1 VPERIT
7 GRRPPQ
13 NRIDKEMRLTEQQ
26 LIDIA
31 RRTIHSQADAV
42 AKLESQIDA
51 AFARAVALI
60 VDARGHTIIS
70 GMGKSGH
77 VGAKIAA
84 TLAST
89 GTPAF
94 FVHPAEA
101 FHGDLGM
108 ITPEDVIVLI
118 SYSGE
123 TDEVIKLIPSLQ
135 SFGVRIIAIV
145 GDPGSTLGRNA
156 DVTLTMAVER
166 EVCPNNLAPTNSTL
180 TTLALGDA
188 LAVAL
193 MEERQFQPADFAR
206 FHPGGSLG
214 RRLLTRVRDVMHK
227 PPLPVVEP
235 GTPMLET
242 VSVMNEGRL
251 GIAIIARDRQV
262 SGLITDGDLRR
273 AIARGTDF
281 LTRPCDDIMT
291 RTPVTV
297 DQDDM
302 FADAEQMMLARKINS
317 LLVVDEAEALVG
329 VLQIYDLNGRSQ
341 QSTGFEQ

>member
-1 VPERIT
+1 
-7 GRRPPQ
+7 
-13 NRIDKEMRLTEQQ
+13 MRLTEQQ
-26 LIDIA
+26 IIDIA

-42 AKLESQIDA
+42 AKLEGQIDG
-51 AFARAVALI
+51 AFARAVNMI
-60 VDARGHTIIS
+60 VAARGHTIIS

-77 VGAKIAA
+77 IGSKIAA

-123 TDEVIKLIPSLQ
+123 TDEVIKLIPSLK
-135 SFGVRIIAIV
+135 SFGVGIIAIV
-145 GDPGSTLGRNA
+145 GTAASTLGRNA
-156 DVTLTMAVER
+156 DVTLTMEVER

-193 MEERQFQPADFAR
+193 MEERQFQSSDFAR

-214 RRLLTRVRDVMHK
+214 RRLLTRVSDVMHK
-227 PPLPVVEP
+227 PPIPVVAP
-235 GTPMLET
+235 GTPMLEA

-251 GIAIIARDRQV
+251 GIVVVAEDGQV
-262 SGLITDGDLRR
+262 LGIVTDGDLRR
-273 AIARGTDF
+273 AITKGTDF
-281 LTRPCDDIMT
+281 LFEPCDNIMT

-297 DQDDM
+297 NSDEM
-302 FADAEQMMLARKINS
+302 FADAEQLMLQRKINT
-317 LLVVDEAEALVG
+317 LLVVDDQGSLAG
-329 VLQIYDLNGRSQ
+329 VLQIYDMTGR
-341 QSTGFEQ
+341 GAVDAGHEE

>member
-1 VPERIT
+1 MRLRHQDIIDI
-7 GRRPPQ
+7 GRRTV
-13 NRIDKEMRLTEQQ
+13 R
-26 LIDIA
+26 
-31 RRTIHSQADAV
+31 SQADAV
-42 AKLESQIDA
+42 ANLERQIGDSFAQAVELILA
-51 AFARAVALI
+51 AP
-60 VDARGHTIIS
+60 GHVIIS

-77 VGAKIAA
+77 IGQKIAA

-89 GTPAF
+89 GTPSF

-108 ITPEDVIVLI
+108 ITPDDVIVLI

-123 TDEVIKLIPSLQ
+123 TDETIKLIPSLK
-135 SFGVRIIAIV
+135 SFGTRIIAIV
-145 GDPGSTLGRNA
+145 GEQRSTLARNA
-156 DVTLTMAVER
+156 DVILTMVVER

-193 MEERQFQPADFAR
+193 MEERDFQSADFAR

-214 RRLLTRVRDVMHK
+214 RRLLTRVQDVMHK

-251 GIAIIARDRQV
+251 GIAIVTREGRVHGI
-262 SGLITDGDLRR
+262 ITDGDLRR
-273 AIARGTDF
+273 AIAKGTDF
-281 LTRPCDDIMT
+281 LTRACDDIMT
-291 RTPVTV
+291 RNPVV
-297 DQDDM
+297 IGESEM
-302 FADAEQMMLARKINS
+302 FAGAEAMMLERKINS
-317 LLVVDEAEALVG
+317 LLVVDGSGALAG
-329 VLQIYDLNGRSQ
+329 VLQIYDMTSRDDKDPGHR
-341 QSTGFEQ
+341 E

>member
-1 VPERIT
+1 
-7 GRRPPQ
+7 
-13 NRIDKEMRLTEQQ
+13 MRLRHQD
-26 LIDIA
+26 IIAIA
-31 RRTIHSQADAV
+31 RRTVRSQADAV
-42 AKLESQIDA
+42 AKLEQQIGEN
-51 AFARAVALI
+51 FANAVELI
-60 VDARGHTIIS
+60 LSAKGHVIIS

-77 VGAKIAA
+77 IGAKIAA

-89 GTPAF
+89 GTPSF

-108 ITPEDVIVLI
+108 ITPDDVIVLI

-123 TDEVIKLIPSLQ
+123 TDETIKLIPSLK
-135 SFGVRIIAIV
+135 SFGTRIIAVV
-145 GDPGSTLGRNA
+145 GEERSTLARNA

-193 MEERQFQPADFAR
+193 MEERDFQSSDFAR

-214 RRLLTRVRDVMHK
+214 RRLLTRVKDVMHK
-227 PPLPVVEP
+227 PPLPVVAP
-235 GTPMLET
+235 GSSMLDT

-251 GIAIIARDRQV
+251 GIAVVAREGEVQ
-262 SGLITDGDLRR
+262 GIITDGDLRR
-273 AIARGTDF
+273 AIAKGTDF

-291 RTPVTV
+291 RNPVIV
-297 DQDDM
+297 RDSEM
-302 FADAEQMMLARKINS
+302 FAEAEAMMMQRKINS
-317 LLVVDEAEALVG
+317 LLVVDDAGVLAG
-329 VLQIYDLNGRSQ
+329 VLQIYDMDGRGRKDPGHS
-341 QSTGFEQ
+341 E

>member
-1 VPERIT
+1 
-7 GRRPPQ
+7 
-13 NRIDKEMRLTEQQ
+13 MRLTEQEI
-26 LIDIA
+26 IDIA

-42 AKLESQIDA
+42 AKLEGQIDR
-51 AFARAVALI
+51 AFARAVEMI
-60 VDARGHTIIS
+60 VAARGHTIIS

-77 VGAKIAA
+77 IGSKIAA

-89 GTPAF
+89 GTPSF

-108 ITPEDVIVLI
+108 ITHDDVIVLI

-123 TDEVIKLIPSLQ
+123 TDEVIKLIPSLK
-135 SFGVRIIAIV
+135 SFGVGIIAIV
-145 GDPGSTLGRNA
+145 GTAASTLGRNA
-156 DVTLTMAVER
+156 DVTLTMEVER

-193 MEERQFQPADFAR
+193 MEERQFQSSDFAR

-214 RRLLTRVRDVMHK
+214 RRLLTRVSDVMHK
-227 PPLPVVEP
+227 PPIPVVAP
-235 GTPMLET
+235 GTPMLEA

-251 GIAIIARDRQV
+251 GIVVVAEDGQV
-262 SGLITDGDLRR
+262 LGIVTDGDLRR
-273 AIARGTDF
+273 AITKGTDF
-281 LTRPCDDIMT
+281 LFEPCDNIMT

-297 DQDDM
+297 NSDEM
-302 FADAEQMMLARKINS
+302 FADAEQLMLQRKINT
-317 LLVVDEAEALVG
+317 LLVVDDRGSLAG
-329 VLQIYDLNGRSQ
+329 VLQIYDMTGRDA
-341 QSTGFEQ
+341 GDGGHEE

>member
-1 VPERIT
+1 
-7 GRRPPQ
+7 
-13 NRIDKEMRLTEQQ
+13 MRLTKQQ
-26 LIDIA
+26 IIDIA
-31 RRTIHSQADAV
+31 RRTVHSQADAV

-51 AFARAVALI
+51 GFARAVELI
-60 VDARGHTIIS
+60 VSARGHTIIC

-77 VGAKIAA
+77 IGAKVAA

-108 ITPEDVIVLI
+108 ITPEDVIILI

-135 SFGVRIIAIV
+135 NFGVRIIAIV
-145 GDPGSTLGRNA
+145 GDPQSTLGRNA

-193 MEERQFQPADFAR
+193 MEERQFKPADFAR

-227 PPLPVVEP
+227 QPLPVVAP
-235 GTPMLET
+235 GSSMRET
-242 VSVMNEGRL
+242 VSVMNDGRL
-251 GIAIIARDRQV
+251 GIVIIAQERQV
-262 SGLITDGDLRR
+262 QGIITDGDLRR
-273 AIARGTDF
+273 AIASGID
-281 LTRPCDDIMT
+281 LLPRPCDDVMT

-297 DQDDM
+297 HPNDM
-302 FADAEQMMLARKINS
+302 FADAEQMMLQRKINS
-317 LLVVDEAEALVG
+317 LLVVDDDERLVG
-329 VLQIYDLNGRSQ
+329 VLQIYDL
-341 QSTGFEQ
+341 T

>member
-1 VPERIT
+1 
-7 GRRPPQ
+7 
-13 NRIDKEMRLTEQQ
+13 MRLTPQK

-42 AKLESQIDA
+42 AKLESQIDDS
-51 AFARAVALI
+51 FARAVELI
-60 VDARGHTIIS
+60 VAAPGHTILC

-77 VGAKIAA
+77 IGAKIAA

-108 ITPEDVIVLI
+108 ITPEDVIILI

-123 TDEVIKLIPSLQ
+123 TEEVVKLIPSLQ
-135 SFGVRIIAIV
+135 SFGVGIIAIV
-145 GDPGSTLGRNA
+145 GDPNSTLGRNA
-156 DVTLTMAVER
+156 AVTLTMAVER

-193 MEERQFQPADFAR
+193 MEERQFQSADFAR

-214 RRLLTRVRDVMHK
+214 RRLLTRVRDVMHR
-227 PPLPVVEP
+227 PPLPVVVP
-235 GTPMLET
+235 GTPMLDT

-251 GIAIIARDRQV
+251 GIAIIAEDGRLNGIV
-262 SGLITDGDLRR
+262 TDGDLRR
-273 AIARGTDF
+273 AIAKGTDF
-281 LTRPCDDIMT
+281 LTNPCDGIMT
-291 RTPVTV
+291 RTPLTV
-297 DQDDM
+297 RENEM
-302 FADAEQMMLARKINS
+302 FADAEQMMLQRKINS
-317 LLVVDEAEALVG
+317 LLVVNDEDALVG
-329 VLQIYDLNGRSQ
+329 VLQIYDL
-341 QSTGFEQ
+341 T

>member
-1 VPERIT
+1 
-7 GRRPPQ
+7 
-13 NRIDKEMRLTEQQ
+13 MRLTPQQ

-42 AKLESQIDA
+42 AKLESQIDDS
-51 AFARAVALI
+51 FARAVELI
-60 VDARGHTIIS
+60 VAAPGHTILC

-77 VGAKIAA
+77 IGAKIAA

-108 ITPEDVIVLI
+108 ITPEDVIILI

-123 TDEVIKLIPSLQ
+123 TEEVVKLIPSLQ
-135 SFGVRIIAIV
+135 SFGVGIIAIV
-145 GDPGSTLGRNA
+145 GDPNSTLGRNA
-156 DVTLTMAVER
+156 AVTLTMAVER

-193 MEERQFQPADFAR
+193 MEERQFQSADFAR

-214 RRLLTRVRDVMHK
+214 RRLLTRVRDVMHR
-227 PPLPVVEP
+227 PPLPVVSP
-235 GTPMLET
+235 GSPMLDT
-242 VSVMNEGRL
+242 VSAMNEGRL
-251 GIAIIARDRQV
+251 GIAIIAEDGRL
-262 SGLITDGDLRR
+262 SGIVTDGDLRR
-273 AIARGTDF
+273 AIAKGTGF
-281 LTRPCDDIMT
+281 LTSPCDDIMT
-291 RTPVTV
+291 RTPLTV
-297 DQDDM
+297 SENEM
-302 FADAEQMMLARKINS
+302 FADAEQMMLQRKINS
-317 LLVVDEAEALVG
+317 LLVVTDEDKLVG
-329 VLQIYDLNGRSQ
+329 VLQIYDL
-341 QSTGFEQ
+341 T